1 MPQRWIIVTA
11 LGTAQTLAWA
21 SSYYLVAI
29 VADPMARELG
39 IGTTPVFAAF
49 SVALLLSGLVGPAV
63 GRTIDTIGGR
73 EVLSGSSLLFAL
85 GLVVLGFAPSAIA
98 MWLGW
103 LVLGVAMGLG
113 LYDAAFAAL
122 ARIFK
127 ENARPAI
134 TGITLFAGF
143 ASTVGW
149 PLTAWGVETI
159 GWRSTC
165 LAWAAAHIALGLPLN
180 LLLLPK
186 TPRADGGAGPGVR
199 PPPIRMDRTM
209 WLLSYAFAAG
219 WVVAGAMAA
228 HLPRVLEAAGASTAA
243 AIAAG
248 ALIGPAQVAARVA
261 EASVLSRLHP
271 LFSARLSTITHP
283 IGALILALSGGVLP
297 GVFALL
303 HGAGNGILTIARGTV
318 PLAVYGPENYGYR
331 LGLISSFVRMSQAAA
346 PIMFAVLLDRMG
358 AGVLLVTSAI
368 SLSAL
373 VALAFVRIQVR

>member
-1 MPQRWIIVTA
+1 MQQPRWVIVTA

-39 IGTTPVFAAF
+39 IGTTPIFAAF

-85 GLVVLGFAPSAIA
+85 GLLLLGFAPSSIA

-127 ENARPAI
+127 ENARSAI

-149 PLTAWGVETI
+149 PLTAWGVESI

-165 LAWAAAHIALGLPLN
+165 LAWAAAHICLGLPLN
-180 LLLLPK
+180 LLLLPR
-186 TPRADGGAGPGVR
+186 TPRVAASAEAGSR
-199 PPPIRMDRTM
+199 PSIRMDRTM

-228 HLPRVLEAAGASTAA
+228 HLPRVLEAAGASAAA

-261 EASVLSRLHP
+261 EASVLSRFHP
-271 LFSARLSTITHP
+271 LVSAKLSAVAHP
-283 IGALILALSGGVLP
+283 VGAVILALSSGALP

-318 PLAVYGPENYGYR
+318 PLAVYGPENYGFR

-346 PIMFAVLLDRMG
+346 PILFAVLLDWMG
-358 AGVLLVTSAI
+358 AGVLVVTSAI

-373 VALAFVRIQVR
+373 VALALVRIQVR